1 MKKVVIGILILIPI
15 MVLMIILAVSNFLQ
29 VQAWIAV
36 DDISVLDKNGDEAE
50 SVTLVFPSDRTVYDM
65 YEFLDIKVT
74 PDYANRYTI
83 EWRISGDVECM
94 DKEYDKKYKEY
105 VQRRD
110 AHDKYV
116 SDVNILNGK
125 IRNAEDEIEK
135 AKRNL
140 ERELDRINN
149 SDYDYSEAEELKEE
163 AQNKFNTI
171 KAEKEEIIADF
182 NAKLDTLTEPEL
194 GVVVD
199 APAAFVD
206 ENNKEVSV
214 NTSGRF
220 AIKTYCRFN
229 VAIQVES
236 VVKTLMVIAEGYNV
250 EKIELVNTGD
260 DDSTLQVGEKMM
272 LEPNYKPL
280 SSIVKTAKWTSSDP
294 SVASVDQNG
303 VITAHKSGTANI
315 VLRADRFDGGGSV
328 DSTPYTV
335 TVEAGLSKFGESFST
350 SKSSFTLEEAGI
362 VDEVTSWDGCNI
374 VGNIVTFDD
383 VARASADGVANTA
396 VAHITTVKGTV
407 TVSKCED
414 NDIVIE
420 NADCYSA
427 ASGYVFAVSE
437 LTLKLKAV
445 WKDVLKEGFPS
456 GVVWSAQSANNIATI
471 TENGEV
477 TATESGLAE
486 ITAECNGS
494 RTTLILNLQL
504 KLVSMKLRTGNDYMR
519 VGLALET
526 VFAAERYKD
535 VSINHEKEANST
547 LIQIVGAPKR
557 TDNDTDES
565 YKAKLAVFYNA
576 FTYEIL
582 SGSEYAA
589 FDSNEVN
596 RLVFK
601 PSALEGLKKQIIK
614 VRVRAKY
621 PRYSG
626 EQNFIQEEV
635 EFKVVYGVEVSNIQE
650 MRAAS
655 ADQEAYAKADDNLQ
669 PRELV
674 FEHTVKEDH
683 DPEKYKVYNS
693 EYSLRTYAMSIVSDI
708 AYEEEIVELFDSDN
722 IKLYGDCYGNGHW
735 ISARQGQVHDVDALI
750 WIKWSNV
757 TLSNLNIRANRL
769 DKNGM
774 LSTDETSAL
783 KGEGFEIFND
793 DRDHSRITGVRI
805 EYSIVENA
813 KRAGQAYN
821 SDFIMD
827 GVIIR
832 NIASLAL
839 YLPSYM
845 LVYEEGGEYI
855 TYPSYIRVVMNNCA
869 FSNCIATLG
878 DISIEGFTRMYGEG
892 GNRPMPG
899 AKVGEGRFVRG
910 DLKKNDE
917 YFMEHFAK
925 KGINA
930 QFKQTGFIDIY
941 NWRDANA
948 TAGFIDLG
956 TAPQYLKD
964 LFNSL
969 AGRLVTHHPIFEEG
983 RYYDAEEN
991 ITYYSLGIMV
1001 TGMQFNGG
1009 LFDEPILADIEL
1021 EDPRFAKPAYTLGM
1035 QPTEDSE
1042 YGTVEKLLGGFS
1054 IKFYGFT
1061 SDFTV
1066 NDITPYSVLT
1076 INEAY
1081 IRRLHEGA

>member
-171 KAEKEEIIADF
+171 KAEKEEIIADC

-280 SSIVKTAKWTSSDP
+280 SSIVKTAEWTSSDP

-407 TVSKCED
+407 TVTRCDE

-420 NADCYSA
+420 NADRYSA

-445 WKDVLKEGFPS
+445 WKDVLKEGYPS
-456 GVVWSAQSANNIATI
+456 SVVWSVQSANNIATI

-477 TATESGLAE
+477 TAAESGLAE
-486 ITAECNGS
+486 ITAECNGV

-526 VFAAERYKD
+526 VFAAEKYKD
-535 VSINHEKEANST
+535 VSVNHEKEANST

-576 FTYEIL
+576 FDYEIL

-601 PSALEGLKKQIIK
+601 PSALEGLEKQIIK

-655 ADQEAYAKADDNLQ
+655 ADQEAYARADGNLQ
-669 PRELV
+669 DRELV
-674 FEHTVKEDH
+674 FEHTVTEDH

-693 EYSLRTYAMSIVSDI
+693 AYSLHTYAMSVVSDVT
-708 AYEEEIVELFDSDN
+708 YEEGLEIRDENDV
-722 IKLYGDCYGNGHW
+722 KLYGDCYGNGHW
-735 ISARQGQVHDVDALI
+735 FSAQYGQVHGVDAMI

-757 TLSNLNIRANRL
+757 TLSNLNIRVNTFE
-769 DKNGM
+769 KGSTI
-774 LSTDETSAL
+774 STDEISPL
-783 KGEGFEIFND
+783 KGEGFEVFAD
-793 DRDHSRITGVRI
+793 DRDHNRIVGARI
-805 EYSIVENA
+805 EYAIVENA
-813 KRAGQAYN
+813 QRAGQTNN
-821 SDFIMD
+821 SDVTLD
-827 GVIIR
+827 GLIIR
-832 NIASLAL
+832 NISSLAIFM
-839 YLPSYM
+839 PSAMY
-845 LVYEEGGEYI
+845 VYEENGEYI
-855 TYPSYIRVVMNNCA
+855 TYPSFNRVVMNNCA

-878 DISIEGFTRMYGEG
+878 DVSVEGFTRMINGDA
-892 GNRPMPG
+892 NHAMPG
-899 AKVGEGRFVRG
+899 ATAGEGRFVRG
-910 DLKKNDE
+910 DLKRNDE
-917 YFMEHFAK
+917 YFKENFAK
-925 KGINA
+925 YGINA

-941 NWRDANA
+941 NWRDANH
-948 TAGFIDLG
+948 AGAIDLDLDED
-956 TAPQYLKD
+956 QKYLQD
-964 LFNSL
+964 MFDSL
-969 AGRLVTHHPIFEEG
+969 IGKFVSTHPIFAEG

-991 ITYYSLGIMV
+991 TTYYNLGFMV
-1001 TGMQFNGG
+1001 TCIAFNGG
-1009 LFDEPILADIEL
+1009 LFDEPVLADIDL
-1021 EDPRFAKPAYTLGM
+1021 ADPRFAKPASMHGM
-1035 QPTEDSE
+1035 EKTDGDLAFAED
-1042 YGTVEKLLGGFS
+1042 LLSKFS
-1054 IKFYGFT
+1054 ITIYGFT

-1081 IRRLHEGA
+1081 IRRLHESA